1 MSHLSD
7 AVVGD
12 GYRSTF
18 AWDLLAELTEIG
30 SRMTG
35 HEGEAEG
42 ARVFAEGLDRAGLR
56 ETGITEF
63 EIPGWWRGASSLAVE
78 AGDGRGRTFEADY
91 EVLGLPGSPAATVEA
106 ELIDVGAGLPA
117 DFEAADLEGKVVL
130 AGSQNPP
137 DFGRAINRI
146 EKYARAARAGALGFV
161 YVNENAEGATPPTG
175 SVGFTHDG
183 PGEIPAVGVSSEVA
197 ARIRR
202 YLADGSVTATLSV
215 DCRSEPATCRNA
227 EAVVGPDAGPEVLVT
242 GHVDAHDIADGAR
255 DNGAGSVLAAEVGR
269 LLALEDDERG
279 LDTRVRVVAFGG
291 EETGLYGSTHWAAR
305 ADLSNVVGQINL
317 DGIGYSRNLRV
328 RGLGLLE
335 VFEAAGDTALG
346 PIPTTRTASPFNDH
360 WPFVTRGVPSVTC
373 SSTAGGEGQ
382 VVRYG
387 NMEWGH
393 THADTLD
400 KLDPR
405 DFRDLAIPIA
415 EATASLAAGPEPERI
430 EETTVREVLPEGL
443 AEYLRFD
450 GRWPFRDEHDR

>member
-1 MSHLSD
+1 MSHLSNT
-7 AVVGD
+7 VVGD

-18 AWDLLAELTEIG
+18 AWDLLEELTEIG
-30 SRMTG
+30 SRMAG
-35 HEGEAEG
+35 QEGEAEG
-42 ARVFAEGLDRAGLR
+42 ARVFVEGLERAGLR
-56 ETGITEF
+56 EAGITEF
-63 EIPGWWRGASSLAVE
+63 EIPGWWRGSSSLAVE
-78 AGDGRGRTFEADY
+78 AGNGRGRTFEADY
-91 EVLGLPGSPAATVEA
+91 EVLGLPGSPGETVEA
-106 ELIDVGAGLPA
+106 EMIDVGAGLPT
-117 DFEAADLEGKVVL
+117 DFEAADLEGRIAMV
-130 AGSQNPP
+130 GSQNPP

-146 EKYARAARAGALGFV
+146 EKYARAGQAGALGFV
-161 YVNENAEGATPPTG
+161 YVNENAEGAIPPTG

-183 PGEIPAVGVSSEVA
+183 PGGIPAVGVSSEIA

-215 DCRSEPATCRNA
+215 DCRDGPATCRNA
-227 EAVVGPDAGPEVLVT
+227 EAVVGPDDGPEILVT

-269 LLALEDDERG
+269 LLALQDDETG

-291 EETGLYGSTHWAAR
+291 EETGLYGSTHWAEQ

-317 DGIGYSRNLRV
+317 DGIGYSRDLQV

-335 VFEAAGDTALG
+335 LFEAAETTALG
-346 PIPTTRTASPFNDH
+346 SIRTSRTASPFNDH
-360 WPFVTRGVPSVTC
+360 WPFVTRGIPSVSC
-373 SSTAGGEGQ
+373 ASTAGGEGQ

-387 NMEWGH
+387 NLEWGH

-405 DFRDLAIPIA
+405 DFRDLAIPLA
-415 EATASLAAGPEPERI
+415 EATAALAADPDPERI
-430 EETTVREVLPEGL
+430 DEPTVREVIPEGL

-450 GRWPFRDEHDR
+450 GRWPF

>member
-1 MSHLSD
+1 MPHLSD

-30 SRMTG
+30 NRMAG
-35 HEGEAEG
+35 GEGEAQG
-42 ARVFAEGLDRAGLR
+42 ARVFAEGLERAGLR
-56 ETGITEF
+56 ETAITEF
-63 EIPGWWRGASSLAVE
+63 EIPGWWRGPASLAVE
-78 AGDGRGRTFEADY
+78 TGDGRGRTFEADY
-91 EVLGLPGSPAATVEA
+91 EVLGLPGSPAETVEA

-117 DFEAADLEGKVVL
+117 DFEAADVAGKIALV
-130 AGSQNPP
+130 GSQNPP

-161 YVNENAEGATPPTG
+161 YSNDDAEGAIPPTG
-175 SVGFTHDG
+175 AVGFTHDG
-183 PGEIPAVGVSSEVA
+183 PGEIPAVGVSREVA
-197 ARIRR
+197 ARVRR
-202 YLADGSVTATLSV
+202 YLADGPVTATLSV
-215 DCRSEPATCRNA
+215 DCRNEPATCRNA
-227 EAVVGPDAGPEVLVT
+227 EAVVGPDAGPEVRVT

-269 LLALEDDERG
+269 LLAIEDDERG
-279 LDTRVRVVAFGG
+279 LDTRIRVVSFGG
-291 EETGLYGSTHWAAR
+291 EETGLYGSTHWAAH

-317 DGIGYSRNLRV
+317 DGIGYSRNLRA

-335 VFEAAGDTALG
+335 VFGRAEDTALG
-346 PIPTTRTASPFNDH
+346 TIPTTRTASPFNDH
-360 WPFVTRGVPSVTC
+360 WPFVTAGVPSVTC
-373 SSTAGGEGQ
+373 YSAAGGEGQ

-387 NMEWGH
+387 NIEWGH

-405 DFRDLAIPIA
+405 DFRDLAIPLA
-415 EATASLAAGPEPERI
+415 EATAALAAGAEPERI
-430 EETTVREVLPEGL
+430 EEATVRDVLPDGL

-450 GRWPFRDEHDR
+450 GRWPFDDGDD

>member
-1 MSHLSD
+1 MAHLSD

-30 SRMTG
+30 SRMAG

-42 ARVFAEGLDRAGLR
+42 ARVLAEGFERAGLR
-56 ETGITEF
+56 QTEITEF
-63 EIPGWWRGASSLAVE
+63 GIPGWWRAAASLAVE
-78 AGDGRGRTFEADY
+78 ADDGRGRTFEDDY
-91 EVLGLPGSPAATVEA
+91 ELLGLPGSPDSTVEA
-106 ELIDVGAGLPA
+106 EVVDVGAGLPS
-117 DFEAADLEGKVVL
+117 DFEAADVEERIAL

-137 DFGRAINRI
+137 GFGRAINRI
-146 EKYARAARAGALGFV
+146 EKYARADRAGAVGFV
-161 YVNENAEGATPPTG
+161 YCNDNAEGAVPTTG
-175 SVGFTHDG
+175 AVGFTHDG
-183 PGEIPAVGVSSEVA
+183 PGGIPAVGVSSEVA

-215 DCRSEPATCRNA
+215 DCRNEPATCRNV
-227 EAVVGPDAGPEVLVT
+227 EAVVGPDSGPEILVT

-269 LLALEDDERG
+269 LLALEADERG

-291 EETGLYGSTHWAAR
+291 EETGLYGSTRWAEG
-305 ADLSNVVGQINL
+305 ADLSTVVGQINL

-328 RGLGLLE
+328 RGLGLIDA
-335 VFEAAGDTALG
+335 FEAAEDLALG
-346 PIPTTRTASPFNDH
+346 PIRTDWTASPFNDH
-360 WPFVTRGVPSVTC
+360 WPFLTRGVPSVTC

-387 NMEWGH
+387 NLEWGH

-405 DFRDLAIPIA
+405 YLRDLALPLA
-415 EATASLAAGPEPERI
+415 EATATLAAGPEPGRVEAA
-430 EETTVREVLPEGL
+430 TVREVLPEGL
-443 AEYLRFD
+443 AGYLRFD
-450 GRWPFRDEHDR
+450 GRWPF

>member
-1 MSHLSD
+1 MPHLSS

-18 AWDLLAELTEIG
+18 AWDLLAELAEVG
-30 SRMTG
+30 NRMAG
-35 HEGEAEG
+35 QEGEAEG
-42 ARVFAEGLDRAGLR
+42 ARVVAEGLDRAGLR
-56 ETGITEF
+56 ETGVTEF

-78 AGDGRGRTFEADY
+78 AEDGRGRTFEADY
-91 EVLGLPGSPAATVEA
+91 EMLGLPGSPAETVET
-106 ELIDVGAGLPA
+106 ELIDVGAGLPTE
-117 DFEAADLEGKVVL
+117 FEAADIEGRIALV
-130 AGSQNPP
+130 GSQNPP

-146 EKYARAARAGALGFV
+146 EKYARAVRAGALGFV
-161 YVNENAEGATPPTG
+161 YSNDDAEGAVPPTG
-175 SVGFTHDG
+175 SVGFAHDG

-202 YLADGSVTATLSV
+202 YLADGPVTATLSV
-215 DCRSEPATCRNA
+215 DCRTGPATCRNV
-227 EAVVGPDAGPEVLVT
+227 EAVVGPDAGPEILVT

-269 LLALEDDERG
+269 LLALEDHERG

-291 EETGLYGSTHWAAR
+291 EETGLYGSTHWAAH
-305 ADLSNVVGQINL
+305 AELSNVVGQINL
-317 DGIGYSRNLRV
+317 DGIGYSRNLRA
-328 RGLGLLE
+328 RGLGPLE
-335 VFEAAGDTALG
+335 VFEEAEATALE

-405 DFRDLAIPIA
+405 DFRDLALPLA
-415 EATASLAAGPEPERI
+415 EATATLVAGPEPGRI
-430 EETTVREVLPEGL
+430 EAKTVRDVLPEGL
-443 AEYLRFD
+443 AEYLRLD
-450 GRWPFRDEHDR
+450 GRWPFRDEHD

>member
-1 MSHLSD
+1 MSQLSN
-7 AVVGD
+7 ATVGD

-18 AWDLLAELTEIG
+18 AWDLLEELTEIG
-30 SRMTG
+30 NRMAG
-35 HEGEAEG
+35 QAGEAEG

-63 EIPGWWRGASSLAVE
+63 EIPGWWRGDSSLAVE
-78 AGDGRGRTFEADY
+78 AEDGRGRTFEADY
-91 EVLGLPGSPAATVEA
+91 DVLGLPGSPDETVEA
-106 ELIDVGAGLPA
+106 ELVDVGSGLPA
-117 DFEAADLEGKVVL
+117 DFDAADLEGKIAL

-146 EKYARAARAGALGFV
+146 EKYARADRAGAVGFV
-161 YVNENAEGATPPTG
+161 YSNDSAEGAVPTTG

-183 PGEIPAVGVSSEVA
+183 PGGIPALGVSSEVA

-215 DCRSEPATCRNA
+215 DCRNEPATCRNV
-227 EAVVGPDAGPEVLVT
+227 EAVVGPDSGPEVLVT
-242 GHVDAHDIADGAR
+242 GHIDAHDIADGAR

-269 LLALEDDERG
+269 LLALEDEERG
-279 LDTRVRVVAFGG
+279 LDTRIRIISFGG
-291 EETGLYGSTHWAAR
+291 EETGLYGSTYWAEG
-305 ADLSNVVGQINL
+305 ADLSNVIGQINL
-317 DGIGYSRNLRV
+317 DGIGYSRDLRA

-335 VFEAAGDTALG
+335 IFEAAEDTALG
-346 PIPTTRTASPFNDH
+346 PIRTTRTASPFTDH

-387 NMEWGH
+387 NLEWGH
-393 THADTLD
+393 THADTLE

-405 DFRDLAIPIA
+405 DLRDLALPLA
-415 EATASLAAGPEPERI
+415 EATATVAAGPEPERI
-430 EETTVREVLPEGL
+430 EEASVREVLPEGL

-450 GRWPFRDEHDR
+450 GRWPF